1 MILRRSDR
9 DLPALSVLGLL
20 LSGPQYTFE
29 IYRTVIDREM
39 HFLTGLPRALYHA
52 VDRLARGELIEVVG
66 YERTGIR
73 PERTIFAITNAG
85 RDDLIGRVRRLLAY
99 PEPDANLFVA
109 ALSFYDCLPPSVAR
123 AALQARHDGLERLLA
138 ERRCLLGAAQRYFV
152 WELTTESRD
161 WMRSGYGWLGSSAT
175 WARVAHLRPA
185 PRDGG
190 PSRIYG
196 CLVD

>member
-1 MILRRSDR
+1 MILSRSDR

-29 IYRTVIDREM
+29 IYRTVVDREM
-39 HFLTGLPRALYHA
+39 RFLTGLPRTLYHA
-52 VDRLARGELIEVVG
+52 VDRLARGGLIEVVG

-99 PEPDANLFVA
+99 PEPDADLFVA

-123 AALQARHDGLERLLA
+123 AALRARHDELERLLA
-138 ERRCLLGAAQRYFV
+138 ERRCLHGAAPEVLRVGIDYGITRLDAERVWVARLIGALGAGRMS
-152 WELTTESRD
+152 ET
-161 WMRSGYGWLGSSAT
+161 GSAS
-175 WARVAHLRPA
+175 
-185 PRDGG
+185 
-190 PSRIYG
+190 
-196 CLVD
+196 